1 MEEAAR
7 NYNHRIKRI
16 LPLKEK
22 IDVFDIEV
30 PETHN
35 FALASG
41 VFVHN
46 SAKQGRDRRTQA
58 ILPLR
63 GKILNVERARLDKML
78 GNNEIKNLVI
88 AMGTGVGD
96 TFDIAKLRYHKVTIM
111 TDADVDGAH
120 IRTLLLTL
128 FYRYFPEIIRSGFL
142 YIAQPPLYRVQVGK
156 VVRYAYTEDERSGI
170 IAELK
175 KDADKKGKDTG
186 VDAEALVEA
195 ERAVGAIED
204 GEVRNSQEVNIRG
217 VNIQR
222 YKGLGEMNPEQLWE
236 TTMDPQNRVLLQVY
250 IEDAE
255 RASAIFDTLMGAEV
269 APRKKFIQTH
279 AKAVKNLDI

>member
-1 MEEAAR
+1 M
-7 NYNHRIKRI
+7 
-16 LPLKEK
+16 
-22 IDVFDIEV
+22 
-30 PETHN
+30 
-35 FALASG
+35 
-41 VFVHN
+41 
-46 SAKQGRDRRTQA
+46 
-58 ILPLR
+58 
-63 GKILNVERARLDKML
+63 
-78 GNNEIKNLVI
+78 
-88 AMGTGVGD
+88 
-96 TFDIAKLRYHKVTIM
+96 
-111 TDADVDGAH
+111 
-120 IRTLLLTL
+120 
-128 FYRYFPEIIRSGFL
+128 
-142 YIAQPPLYRVQVGK
+142 
-156 VVRYAYTEDERSGI
+156 RYAYTEDERSGI